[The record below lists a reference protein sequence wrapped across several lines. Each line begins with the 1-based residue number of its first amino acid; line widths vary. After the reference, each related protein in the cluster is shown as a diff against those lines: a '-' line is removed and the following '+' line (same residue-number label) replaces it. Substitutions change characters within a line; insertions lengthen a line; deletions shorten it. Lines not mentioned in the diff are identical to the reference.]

1 MKLTEHFDSS
11 EFRCKCGC
19 GQGDWLMA
27 PELVQAL
34 EELRELIG
42 KPIIVNSAYRCP
54 KHNAQVGG
62 VANSYHTQGMAGLAC
77 TSQGTSSTWTWG
89 QGGGG
94 ANRGDSMKPELK
106 SYLLTVVEDGEGY
119 LSASRIISL
128 LIAIASVIFVSVVLW
143 KRLSP
148 EYIGQVTT
156 YAATGFGTTYGTG
169 KIADA
174 ITDFAV
180 KKAKPPKDNGM
191 A

>member
-1 MKLTEHFDSS
+1 MRK
-11 EFRCKCGC
+11 
-19 GQGDWLMA
+19 
-27 PELVQAL
+27 
-34 EELRELIG
+34 
-42 KPIIVNSAYRCP
+42 
-54 KHNAQVGG
+54 
-62 VANSYHTQGMAGLAC
+62 
-77 TSQGTSSTWTWG
+77 
-89 QGGGG
+89 
-94 ANRGDSMKPELK
+94 
-106 SYLLTVVEDGEGY
+106 YLLTAIEDGEGY
-119 LSASRIISL
+119 LSVSRIISL
-128 LIAIASVIFVSVVLW
+128 LIAIASVIFVAVVLW

>member
-1 MKLTEHFDSS
+1 
-11 EFRCKCGC
+11 
-19 GQGDWLMA
+19 
-27 PELVQAL
+27 
-34 EELRELIG
+34 
-42 KPIIVNSAYRCP
+42 
-54 KHNAQVGG
+54 
-62 VANSYHTQGMAGLAC
+62 
-77 TSQGTSSTWTWG
+77 
-89 QGGGG
+89 
-94 ANRGDSMKPELK
+94 MKPELK

-156 YAATGFGTTYGTG
+156 YAATGFGTTYASG

-174 ITDFAV
+174 ITDFAG
-180 KKAKPPKDNGM
+180 KKQKPPDKGM

>member
-1 MKLTEHFDSS
+1 
-11 EFRCKCGC
+11 
-19 GQGDWLMA
+19 
-27 PELVQAL
+27 
-34 EELRELIG
+34 
-42 KPIIVNSAYRCP
+42 
-54 KHNAQVGG
+54 
-62 VANSYHTQGMAGLAC
+62 
-77 TSQGTSSTWTWG
+77 
-89 QGGGG
+89 
-94 ANRGDSMKPELK
+94 MKPELK

-128 LIAIASVIFVSVVLW
+128 LIAFASVIFVSVVLW

-156 YAATGFGTTYGTG
+156 YAATGFGITYGTG

-180 KKAKPPKDNGM
+180 KKKTPPKDTGM

>member
-1 MKLTEHFDSS
+1 
-11 EFRCKCGC
+11 
-19 GQGDWLMA
+19 
-27 PELVQAL
+27 
-34 EELRELIG
+34 
-42 KPIIVNSAYRCP
+42 
-54 KHNAQVGG
+54 
-62 VANSYHTQGMAGLAC
+62 MAGM
-77 TSQGTSSTWTWG
+77 
-89 QGGGG
+89 
-94 ANRGDSMKPELK
+94 RK
-106 SYLLTVVEDGEGY
+106 YLLTVIEDGEGY

-180 KKAKPPKDNGM
+180 KQKTPPKDNGM

>member
-1 MKLTEHFDSS
+1 
-11 EFRCKCGC
+11 
-19 GQGDWLMA
+19 
-27 PELVQAL
+27 
-34 EELRELIG
+34 
-42 KPIIVNSAYRCP
+42 
-54 KHNAQVGG
+54 
-62 VANSYHTQGMAGLAC
+62 MAGI
-77 TSQGTSSTWTWG
+77 
-89 QGGGG
+89 
-94 ANRGDSMKPELK
+94 K
-106 SYLLTVVEDGEGY
+106 SYLLTAIEDGEGY

-128 LIAIASVIFVSVVLW
+128 LIALASVVFIAVVLW

>member
-1 MKLTEHFDSS
+1 
-11 EFRCKCGC
+11 
-19 GQGDWLMA
+19 
-27 PELVQAL
+27 
-34 EELRELIG
+34 
-42 KPIIVNSAYRCP
+42 
-54 KHNAQVGG
+54 
-62 VANSYHTQGMAGLAC
+62 MAGM
-77 TSQGTSSTWTWG
+77 
-89 QGGGG
+89 
-94 ANRGDSMKPELK
+94 RK
-106 SYLLTVVEDGEGY
+106 YLLTAIEDGEGY

-128 LIAIASVIFVSVVLW
+128 LIAIASVIFVAVVLW

-180 KKAKPPKDNGM
+180 KKAKSPKDNGM

>member
-1 MKLTEHFDSS
+1 ME
-11 EFRCKCGC
+11 
-19 GQGDWLMA
+19 
-27 PELVQAL
+27 
-34 EELRELIG
+34 
-42 KPIIVNSAYRCP
+42 
-54 KHNAQVGG
+54 
-62 VANSYHTQGMAGLAC
+62 GM
-77 TSQGTSSTWTWG
+77 
-89 QGGGG
+89 
-94 ANRGDSMKPELK
+94 RK
-106 SYLLTVVEDGEGY
+106 YLLTAIEDGEGY
-119 LSASRIISL
+119 LSVSRIISL

-180 KKAKPPKDNGM
+180 KKAKPPKDTGM

>member
-1 MKLTEHFDSS
+1 MRK
-11 EFRCKCGC
+11 
-19 GQGDWLMA
+19 
-27 PELVQAL
+27 
-34 EELRELIG
+34 
-42 KPIIVNSAYRCP
+42 
-54 KHNAQVGG
+54 
-62 VANSYHTQGMAGLAC
+62 
-77 TSQGTSSTWTWG
+77 
-89 QGGGG
+89 
-94 ANRGDSMKPELK
+94 
-106 SYLLTVVEDGEGY
+106 YLLTAIEDGEGY
-119 LSASRIISL
+119 LSVSRIISL

-180 KKAKPPKDNGM
+180 KKAKPPKDTGM

>member
-1 MKLTEHFDSS
+1 MRK
-11 EFRCKCGC
+11 
-19 GQGDWLMA
+19 
-27 PELVQAL
+27 
-34 EELRELIG
+34 
-42 KPIIVNSAYRCP
+42 
-54 KHNAQVGG
+54 
-62 VANSYHTQGMAGLAC
+62 
-77 TSQGTSSTWTWG
+77 
-89 QGGGG
+89 
-94 ANRGDSMKPELK
+94 
-106 SYLLTVVEDGEGY
+106 YLLTAIEDGEGY
-119 LSASRIISL
+119 LSVSRIISL

>member
-1 MKLTEHFDSS
+1 
-11 EFRCKCGC
+11 
-19 GQGDWLMA
+19 
-27 PELVQAL
+27 
-34 EELRELIG
+34 
-42 KPIIVNSAYRCP
+42 
-54 KHNAQVGG
+54 
-62 VANSYHTQGMAGLAC
+62 MAGM
-77 TSQGTSSTWTWG
+77 
-89 QGGGG
+89 
-94 ANRGDSMKPELK
+94 RK
-106 SYLLTVVEDGEGY
+106 YLLTAIEDGEGY
-119 LSASRIISL
+119 LSSSRIISL

-180 KKAKPPKDNGM
+180 KKAKPPKDTGM